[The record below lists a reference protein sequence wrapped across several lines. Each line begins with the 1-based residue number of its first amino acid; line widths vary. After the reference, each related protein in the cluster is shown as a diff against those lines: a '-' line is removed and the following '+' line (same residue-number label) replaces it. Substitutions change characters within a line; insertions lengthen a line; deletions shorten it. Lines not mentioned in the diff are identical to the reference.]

1 MNFNEYYIN
10 VVLAKRP
17 YLKVEWLESI
27 ISNPIRTKVQS
38 DRRVRYWGYVEE
50 MEKYVKVVTESD
62 GNTVHNAFPDRRI
75 KP

>member
-27 ISNPIRTKVQS
+27 ISNPIRTEVQS
-38 DRRVRYWGYVEE
+38 DGRVRYWGYVEE
-50 MEKYVKVVTESD
+50 IEKHVRVVTESD
-62 GNTVHNAFPDRRI
+62 GHTVHNAFPDRRFR
-75 KP
+75 P